1 VCVCVCVC
9 VCVSKF
15 KKYYIYAIKNNKNQ
29 NTHKIYANM
38 LNINNVIKID
48 SYIHILHIEI
58 TIGSKN
64 MFVGEFVNICVS
76 RYLTDVGKTI
86 ICQIS
91 LFLSLSL
98 SAVSTSNGLQTLED
112 QYFSGSHAA
121 RLSRVYKF
129 GAI

>member
-1 VCVCVCVC
+1 
-9 VCVSKF
+9 
-15 KKYYIYAIKNNKNQ
+15 
-29 NTHKIYANM
+29 M

-98 SAVSTSNGLQTLED
+98 SLSLSAVSTSNGLQTLED